1 MNKKI
6 LVSILF
12 IIILIGG
19 IFILTTNSKNPKS
32 QTAKTQD
39 PASTPNTE
47 TENYLIAGYPEDK
60 VPLYKVSKVSSSK
73 IYVNT
78 DPKNSSFFSGANYAY
93 FNIVFYTDAT
103 QAEFLDY
110 YQKLFD
116 QKFES
121 EFADPETSSRGKIGE
136 YQISASHYGSDN
148 TVYLEVYLPSHLDP
162 RLDRYFTDF
171 PEILNADSGLI
182 EHERSY
188 GLLNQKNGEI
198 EYTKYYTVIDSG
210 DTDND
215 GKDDKDEFAILEAKY
230 LEQFGNET
238 NFTKE
243 NNALIWNK
251 DEYKVTLTLSRDH
264 GRIYLMMRKPMG

>member
-1 MNKKI
+1 MNKKVLI
-6 LVSILF
+6 PILF
-12 IIILIGG
+12 IIILIVG
-19 IFILTTNSKNPKS
+19 IFILATNNINQKS
-32 QTAKTQD
+32 QTTEAKDT
-39 PASTPNTE
+39 ASTPNTE

-73 IYVNT
+73 IFVNT
-78 DPKNSSFFSGANYAY
+78 DPKNSSFFGGANYAY

-103 QAEFLDY
+103 QAEFLTY
-110 YQKLFD
+110 YQNLFD

-121 EFADPETSSRGKIGE
+121 EFGDPETSARGKIGE
-136 YQISASHYGSDN
+136 YQISASHYDSEN
-148 TVYLEVYLPSHLDP
+148 TAYLEVYLPSHLDP
-162 RLDRYFTDF
+162 RLDGYFTDF
-171 PEILNADSGLI
+171 PELLSADSGLI

-188 GLLNQKNGEI
+188 GLLNQKNGEL

-230 LEQFGNET
+230 LEEFGNEP
-238 NFTKE
+238 NFAKE
-243 NNALIWNK
+243 NDALVWDK
-251 DEYKVTLTLSRDH
+251 AEYKVTLSLSRDH